1 MCWNLLK
8 NQKVGIENSQKRF
21 HHFWR
26 WYYLRGR
33 HTGIYC
39 VSLVSGLRTKSTAHR
54 VLTGHWGFWFSHGSK
69 QRHLKTKLRFTS
81 ESTMQIICF
90 YRFSF
95 GICFLIFDVAQAH
108 FRVLKEILVQK
119 EIFIFFNKIDCLLL
133 GVSQSPVLSHTD
145 LSQPCWLIHRSTP

>member
-1 MCWNLLK
+1 MLKPLKKSEGRYRKFSKTMPSFSKVVLLTRSAHWNIL
-8 NQKVGIENSQKRF
+8 
-21 HHFWR
+21 
-26 WYYLRGR
+26 
-33 HTGIYC
+33 C
-39 VSLVSGLRTKSTAHR
+39 VPGLRTSHQIYSTSR
-54 VLTGHWGFWFSHGSK
+54 VDGTLGVLIFTWVETATSED
-69 QRHLKTKLRFTS
+69 QVRFTS